1 MDTEIFITIL
11 SFAGT
16 CIGTIAGIV
25 INTKLSN
32 YRIEQLEKKVEKH
45 NDLIDRQYKLESQ
58 VQEIKK
64 DVTHIYHELDEI
76 KK

>member
-1 MDTEIFITIL
+1 MDAEIFITIL

-16 CIGTIAGIV
+16 CIGTITGIV